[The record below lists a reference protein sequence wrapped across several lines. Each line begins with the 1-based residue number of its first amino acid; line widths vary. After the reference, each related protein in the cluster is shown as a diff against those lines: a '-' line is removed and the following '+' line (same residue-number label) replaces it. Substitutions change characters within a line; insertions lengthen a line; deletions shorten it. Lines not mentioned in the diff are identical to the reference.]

1 MQNYGGAG
9 SQYGGAGR
17 ISLYVTLLHQL
28 GCINCFVF
36 KCTLEIIIWVFL

>member
-17 ISLYVTLLHQL
+17 ISLERIAIEFGHAR
-28 GCINCFVF
+28 CD
-36 KCTLEIIIWVFL
+36 KSEPH

>member
-17 ISLYVTLLHQL
+17 ISPKQ
-28 GCINCFVF
+28 
-36 KCTLEIIIWVFL
+36 KPKS